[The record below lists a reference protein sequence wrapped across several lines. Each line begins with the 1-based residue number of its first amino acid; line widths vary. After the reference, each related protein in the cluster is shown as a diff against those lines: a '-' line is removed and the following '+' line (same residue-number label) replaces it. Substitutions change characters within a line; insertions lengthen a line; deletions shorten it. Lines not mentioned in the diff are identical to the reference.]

1 MVKPCPTLLTTGVC
15 SDPGCN
21 LKHDLH
27 ICRTCAVVSL
37 SAEIHQIHLSG
48 KRHQRALR
56 GQTVIVTCPI
66 CNVNISGSRTW
77 KQHIESK
84 RHARKAEAAGLAAS
98 DIQPVEPTHQAG
110 HVYCTVCKI
119 FILEQHWPIHP
130 SSKLHQRKLR
140 YARFEAAFEEAAK
153 DKHGISVSHQTGGL
167 DFGVTEVA
175 LAQNGV
181 SLNLDVTNSVPLSKV
196 VLNKVEVKCPLQR
209 TSRFVP
215 IFVVVVVVDDH
226 RLTDIHT
233 LSRFSVHVSNIPC
246 SVISGR
252 EISAR
257 VDFKHTMRGSYTAR
271 LEFWFKDTKLDKVF
285 AIIRTASAI
294 VGDKEDYER
303 LKPVAPFVPKKRT
316 TRELETSI
324 VQGVPPPPLQAIR
337 YAVHLPKASI
347 PGNVS
352 AILEKG
358 SVAGIISHFR
368 RSLLPRVLDSDT
380 YGRHF
385 KHLLWAEEYR
395 SEKDLE
401 IYDIPNARL
410 NKNESY
416 YLCVLFS

>member
-226 RLTDIHT
+226 RLTDIH
-233 LSRFSVHVSNIPC
+233 SIQIFCPC
-246 SVISGR
+246 
-252 EISAR
+252 
-257 VDFKHTMRGSYTAR
+257 FKH
-271 LEFWFKDTKLDKVF
+271 
-285 AIIRTASAI
+285 
-294 VGDKEDYER
+294 
-303 LKPVAPFVPKKRT
+303 
-316 TRELETSI
+316 
-324 VQGVPPPPLQAIR
+324 
-337 YAVHLPKASI
+337 
-347 PGNVS
+347 
-352 AILEKG
+352 
-358 SVAGIISHFR
+358 
-368 RSLLPRVLDSDT
+368 SL
-380 YGRHF
+380 
-385 KHLLWAEEYR
+385 
-395 SEKDLE
+395 
-401 IYDIPNARL
+401 
-410 NKNESY
+410 
-416 YLCVLFS
+416 